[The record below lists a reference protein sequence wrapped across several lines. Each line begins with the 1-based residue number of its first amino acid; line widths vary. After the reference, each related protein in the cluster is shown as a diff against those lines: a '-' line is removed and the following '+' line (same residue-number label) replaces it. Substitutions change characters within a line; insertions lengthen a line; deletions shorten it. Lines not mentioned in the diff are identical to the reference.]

1 MKKKKSV
8 KTGIIVAVLLLAV
21 GFAAVT
27 TTLYINGT
35 AIIKPNDQDFRDN
48 VIFASAAMTFSDAS
62 VTEITQP
69 QIVDDGKSITFT
81 TPSLKSIGD
90 TATIQYTIQN
100 NSQYKAQLTDMVCK
114 IVDGA
119 AAPADMTG
127 AAAVVTST
135 EGHVRVTA
143 ANSLMASEETKII
156 NRNATTGEDTLKV
169 EMIKSFAGTEEADF
183 KTYTIKCQL
192 DVNAVE
198 DGATTTTTS
207 NAAGE

>member
-35 AIIKPNDQDFRDN
+35 AIIKPNSDDFKNN
-48 VIFASAAMTFSDAS
+48 VVFRTAAMTFSDAT

-69 QIVDDGKSITFT
+69 QIVDGGKSITFT

-90 TATIQYTIQN
+90 TATIKYTIEN
-100 NSQYKAQLTDMVCK
+100 KSQYKAQLTDMVCK
-114 IVDGA
+114 IVDGD

-127 AAAVVTST
+127 AAAIVTST

-143 ANSLMASEETKII
+143 SNALMATEESKVIA
-156 NRNATTGEDTLKV
+156 RNAISGEDTLKV
-169 EMIKSFAGTEEADF
+169 EMIKSFAGAEGVTSQN
-183 KTYTIKCQL
+183 YTIKCQL

-198 DGATTTTTS
+198 DGATTTSSSTT
-207 NAAGE
+207 AGA